1 MTTSKERLQILN
13 MIEQGQI
20 SPEEGAKLLSALSA
34 KSAPTPSP
42 PPPTARWFR
51 VRVTDLNTGRNKINI
66 HIPAGLVDVGL
77 RMGARFVPASA
88 EADLEEIADKIHSGQ
103 QGKIFESINE
113 KDGEHIEIFLE

>member
-20 SPEEGAKLLSALSA
+20 SPEEGAKLLSTLSKA
-34 KSAPTPSP
+34 APSP
-42 PPPTARWFR
+42 PTPPAPVRWFR

-66 HIPAGLVDVGL
+66 NIPAGLVDVGL

-88 EADLEEIADKIHSGQ
+88 EVDLQEIADKIHSGQ

-113 KDGEHIEIFLE
+113 QDGEHVEIFLE